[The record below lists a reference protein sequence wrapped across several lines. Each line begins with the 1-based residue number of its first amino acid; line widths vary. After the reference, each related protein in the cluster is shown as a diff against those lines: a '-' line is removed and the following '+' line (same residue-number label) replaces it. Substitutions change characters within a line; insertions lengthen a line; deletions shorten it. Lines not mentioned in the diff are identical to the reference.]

1 MNGERRDAGR
11 IPPRRDPQGGEP
23 AERGEPAIAALAAR
37 IDELSRRAAL
47 EYAPLVEDILRS
59 GSRDVRQ
66 IEQTLDGLLD
76 FCGHGPVLTLYR
88 RLCRHYWGIDR
99 AAAARYVQLYR
110 ETWDSDSPPD
120 RRNPHE

>member
-1 MNGERRDAGR
+1 M
-11 IPPRRDPQGGEP
+11 
-23 AERGEPAIAALAAR
+23 
-37 IDELSRRAAL
+37 
-47 EYAPLVEDILRS
+47 EDILRS

-66 IEQTLDGLLD
+66 IEQTLDGLHD
-76 FCGHGPVLTLYR
+76 FCGHGPVLMLYR

-99 AAAARYVQLYR
+99 AAAARYGQFYR